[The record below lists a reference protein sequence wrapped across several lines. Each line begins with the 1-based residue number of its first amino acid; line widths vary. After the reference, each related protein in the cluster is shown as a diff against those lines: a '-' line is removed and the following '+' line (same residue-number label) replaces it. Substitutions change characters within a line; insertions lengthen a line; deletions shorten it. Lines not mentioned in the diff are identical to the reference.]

1 MCLGFS
7 SVSLHSTPVEWVL
20 VPPPRRGFTVICLV
34 IGGVGGQ
41 DTGEVT
47 SLGLQPQLNHRIVV
61 VSSLQLA
68 IVLLG
73 KVVHRVCYKRY
84 SI

>member
-1 MCLGFS
+1 MVVCLVA
-7 SVSLHSTPVEWVL
+7 SVSLHATLVEWVL

-41 DTGEVT
+41 DTREVT

-61 VSSLQLA
+61 VSSLQRSYCPFGQSYR
-68 IVLLG
+68 VL
-73 KVVHRVCYKRY
+73 RVL
-84 SI
+84 